1 MIEQKLVVGRW
12 IDVPL
17 QVPANN
23 GAAIGGFQPLHNV
36 MLHVN
41 ESTRVSTFGKKTST
55 VTAGHVAKVHRNY
68 QWLEWLPGF
77 VSEVSQFNVD
87 VMTGPMTGCWITRYV
102 RNGLQC
108 VGHVGTYMDAANPL
122 SIAARAS
129 WNAFAAPGGAITGF
143 NPQNGWVGPFPAAI
157 QGDGAFKIFAIVTSA
172 GDFWTIF
179 TYADVTG
186 ANRVRIAG
194 KQLIPSASLA
204 TLQAL

>member
-1 MIEQKLVVGRW
+1 MIEQKLIVGRW

-17 QVPANN
+17 QVPVNN
-23 GAAIGGFQPLHNV
+23 GPAVGGFQPLNNV
-36 MLHVN
+36 MLHIN
-41 ESTRVSTFGKKTST
+41 ESTRMSAFGAKTST
-55 VTAGHVAKVHRNY
+55 VTTGHIAKNNRNY
-68 QWLEWLPGF
+68 QWLEWLPGL

-108 VGHVGTYMDAANPL
+108 VGHVGTYMEANHEH

-129 WNAFAAPGGAITGF
+129 WNAFAAAGGVITGF
-143 NPQNGWVGPFPAAI
+143 NPQNGWVGPFPPAKT
-157 QGDGAFKIFAIVTSA
+157 GDGAFKIFAVVTSA

-194 KQLIPSASLA
+194 TQEIQTASLA